1 MTIEEAGD
9 EDVVID
15 KVQSS
20 KGLALSCFLDPFFC
34 SDKTH
39 VNPNCCDT
47 ATRRREEHPTQ
58 SQGLYSLS
66 DFSVK
71 ANGFQT
77 PEILEITECDEDVQS
92 PKVSTVSA
100 EESERDLFVCQK
112 RLIQHVDS
120 S

>member
-20 KGLALSCFLDPFFC
+20 KGLALFCFLDPCSC

-47 ATRRREEHPTQ
+47 AARR
-58 SQGLYSLS
+58 
-66 DFSVK
+66 
-71 ANGFQT
+71 
-77 PEILEITECDEDVQS
+77 
-92 PKVSTVSA
+92 
-100 EESERDLFVCQK
+100 
-112 RLIQHVDS
+112 
-120 S
+120 

>member
-47 ATRRREEHPTQ
+47 ATRRREEHPT
-58 SQGLYSLS
+58 
-66 DFSVK
+66 
-71 ANGFQT
+71 
-77 PEILEITECDEDVQS
+77 
-92 PKVSTVSA
+92 
-100 EESERDLFVCQK
+100 
-112 RLIQHVDS
+112 
-120 S
+120 